1 MFDPWVGKIPWS
13 RKWQPT
19 PVFLL
24 GKFHGQRI
32 LSGYTPWGCKELNKT
47 GHTAQLGTQHN
58 ITHTLCG
65 ECASLYI
72 YFTSLNNT
80 FMYLWFTSL
89 KVILLATTYTHITLL
104 GNWLII
110 HRICKNDPPF
120 PLFCSSCKEKVKTK
134 AMLPERK
141 LHKFLKSF
149 WEEKA
154 FGEYSSLNSQDL
166 PTY

>member
-1 MFDPWVGKIPWS
+1 MATNSSILAWKIPWTEDS
-13 RKWQPT
+13 VR
-19 PVFLL
+19 LYSMGL
-24 GKFHGQRI
+24 QRVKQDWAH
-32 LSGYTPWGCKELNKT
+32 STT

-72 YFTSLNNT
+72 YFTYLNNT

-110 HRICKNDPPF
+110 HKICKNDPPF